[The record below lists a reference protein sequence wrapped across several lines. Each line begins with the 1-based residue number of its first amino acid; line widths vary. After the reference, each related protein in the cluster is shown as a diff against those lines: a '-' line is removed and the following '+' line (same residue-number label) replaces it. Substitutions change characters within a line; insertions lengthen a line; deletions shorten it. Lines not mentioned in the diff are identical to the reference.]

1 MLHIVEYSGGILLQQ
16 KSNFQY
22 FVCGETALLTS
33 EDGNGHNYGAEP
45 LVSLVYSTYS
55 TSDTASKLAN
65 VHI

>member
-1 MLHIVEYSGGILLQQ
+1 MGVYCFSRNP
-16 KSNFQY
+16 NFQY